1 MDELDSVAD
10 QYELGPE
17 QRKAARAFIDV
28 GEGKKLVS
36 DYCEPLVNAGAH
48 PLTVLLS
55 LHAIN
60 STVHKKRQAAQ
71 PAKGPVQS

>member
-1 MDELDSVAD
+1 M
-10 QYELGPE
+10 QR
-17 QRKAARAFIDV
+17 QQHRKRKAAQSFIDV
-28 GEGKKLVS
+28 GDGKKLVS

-71 PAKGPVQS
+71 QL